1 MNTKGNKPARG
12 RPKTMNRDH
21 VLKIAVESYWADGP
35 TGVSIN
41 EISRRAGVSKPGIYR
56 EFGNEDGLKQAALIA
71 YQATILA
78 PLVDVLTD
86 DVPFGQALQAL
97 TDFVLLDHKAH
108 GLPDGCLQVTM
119 CRSKDDLG
127 MLARQSAD
135 KFREQ
140 TLCGL
145 EQWIERAKSKGQF
158 ASNIPSRTAALYIDA
173 QIASAMELQKQG
185 AAQDELEHV
194 FKLAMSVFS

>member
-127 MLARQSAD
+127 MLAREKCRQVPGTGPCVALNS
-135 KFREQ
+135 
-140 TLCGL
+140 G
-145 EQWIERAKSKGQF
+145 SKGR
-158 ASNIPSRTAALYIDA
+158 S
-173 QIASAMELQKQG
+173 QKDSSPQTYPQG
-185 AAQDELEHV
+185 RQPFILMLRSLVRWSYRNRARLR
-194 FKLAMSVFS
+194 MN